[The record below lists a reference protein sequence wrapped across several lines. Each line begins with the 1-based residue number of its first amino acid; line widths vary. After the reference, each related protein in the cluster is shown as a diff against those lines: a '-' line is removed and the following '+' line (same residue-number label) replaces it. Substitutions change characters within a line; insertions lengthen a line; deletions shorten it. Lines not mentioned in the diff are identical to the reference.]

1 MHLQFVPC
9 RAILCQG
16 KQEMNA
22 LFGLSELKARK
33 FAASY
38 ISLQQVSDSHS
49 MPPLLTFDADPL
61 EDAVERSVKRV
72 EVLQRQATSKAYNPM
87 SSIFPFLP
95 FQCWL
100 KHVEAT
106 RVYISAD

>member
-1 MHLQFVPC
+1 MHFQFVPC

-33 FAASY
+33 FAASC
-38 ISLQQVSDSHS
+38 IRLQQVSDSHS

-72 EVLQRQATSKAYNPM
+72 EVLQRQATSSLHTIPCHPM
-87 SSIFPFLP
+87 SSIFPIFTVPML
-95 FQCWL
+95 
-100 KHVEAT
+100 VEAC
-106 RVYISAD
+106 